1 MARLI
6 LATAEGQQAIEL
18 RPINSLG
25 RHPNNTIQLL
35 DKIVP
40 KEHCILEL
48 RDGHFVLRDLGSLN
62 GTYVNGE
69 RVPRNAIH
77 SFACSYNGKEVF
89 RATLSTGIA
98 ANPMLR
104 FFFVAAES
112 GEVRFWWL
120 DDDEVEGTANA
131 RLVVA

>member
-1 MARLI
+1 MSLARVRMA
-6 LATAEGQQAIEL
+6 QQARRGELIEV
-18 RPINSLG
+18 
-25 RHPNNTIQLL
+25 QLL
-35 DKIVP
+35 IQHP
-40 KEHCILEL
+40 METGF
-48 RDGHFVLRDLGSLN
+48 RRN
-62 GTYVNGE
+62 ANGE

-104 FFFVAAES
+104 FFFVAAET
-112 GEVRFWWL
+112 GDVGFWWL
-120 DDDEVEGTANA
+120 DDDEVERSATA

>member
-1 MARLI
+1 MA
-6 LATAEGQQAIEL
+6 LARIRMAEQARRGEL
-18 RPINSLG
+18 VEV
-25 RHPNNTIQLL
+25 QLL
-35 DKIVP
+35 IQHP
-40 KEHCILEL
+40 METGFR
-48 RDGHFVLRDLGSLN
+48 RDA
-62 GTYVNGE
+62 NGE

-104 FFFVAAES
+104 FFVVAGET

-120 DDDEVEGTANA
+120 DDDEVEGTANV
-131 RLVVA
+131 RLAVS